1 MRKEYGVA
9 LRDLF
14 TELLGSVCPLFEW
27 VKKPSIL
34 AGVPGE
40 RAYRWIVA
48 ENDHAWVVLVP
59 DQKREAFTIEL
70 GWSRK
75 SRFPQLSMRPSL
87 AHPKD
92 VGSED
97 EYLCRL
103 GELVRGT
110 DWWWIIDKLPLFTT
124 QDQIMDYIGT
134 QTKPISP
141 EVARLRVMPHVH
153 EAIEEFQ
160 RFGLPFLR
168 AHLPFGEVEP
178 RDCR

>member
-14 TELLGSVCPLFEW
+14 TELLGSACPLFEW

-48 ENDHAWVVLVP
+48 ENEHAWVVLVP
-59 DQKREAFTIEL
+59 HQKREAFTIEL
-70 GWSRK
+70 GWSRE
-75 SRFPQLSMRPSL
+75 SRFPQLTMRPSL
-87 AHPKD
+87 AHPKNA
-92 VGSED
+92 GPGD

-103 GELVRGT
+103 GELARGT
-110 DWWWIIDKLPLFTT
+110 DWWWTIEELPLFAT
-124 QDQIMDYIGT
+124 QDQIMDYIVA

-141 EVARLRVMPHVH
+141 ETARSRVMPHVQ

-168 AHLPFGEVEP
+168 THILSGGSIDPLE
-178 RDCR
+178 